1 MASGRTCGALA
12 GAIGCLG
19 ILTINSELQ
28 KDSPDSR
35 PLIKKFVGLYTEK
48 FEKYDCSDL
57 KPLVSKKDIRCADF
71 VGEVAQLVSDFAKEN
86 IK

>member
-1 MASGRTCGALA
+1 MACGKTCGALA
-12 GAIGCLG
+12 GAVGCLG
-19 ILTINSELQ
+19 ILTINTELQ

-35 PLIKKFVGLYTEK
+35 ALIKKFMEVYTEK
-48 FEKYDCSDL
+48 FENCNCSDL
-57 KPLVSKKDIRCADF
+57 RPVVAKKDIRCADF